1 MKYSIFFKKKSKTVH
16 ILYEKKS
23 KTFKKK
29 YTLFAQD
36 VKDDIKIIV
45 SIRKRKMVHYT

>member
-1 MKYSIFFKKKSKTVH
+1 MKYSIFFQKSKTVH
-16 ILYEKKS
+16 ILYEKNLKRL
-23 KTFKKK
+23 KKK

>member
-1 MKYSIFFKKKSKTVH
+1 MKYSIFKKKKSKTVH

-29 YTLFAQD
+29 MH
-36 VKDDIKIIV
+36 
-45 SIRKRKMVHYT
+45 SICTRYKGRYKNNCINKKT